1 MTGGTPN
8 ALGIDFGTS
17 NSAVSYAGPDG
28 TARLVPLEGAATALP
43 TAVFF
48 NSEDSSTHFGRDAIA
63 LYLSGVEGRL
73 MRSLKSLLG
82 SSLLE
87 EETAVAGGMLS
98 FKAIISRFLGELRGR
113 AGRHLEHEPRRAVIG
128 RPVHFVDD
136 EPERDRRAQSALA
149 QAAATAG
156 FDEVSF
162 EMEPIAAAFDYER
175 RIARESLVL
184 IVDIG
189 GGTSDFTVVRLGP
202 QRIHRPDRADDILAT
217 AGVHIGGTDFDQ
229 KLNLEQ
235 VMPLLGFRHIGPS
248 GREVPSPAFLD
259 LSSWHLIHWMQ
270 TPKMLRQVRDLRSS
284 YADPRLHHRLLTVL
298 QQRLGHRLASEVEA
312 AKIRS
317 SVADATALIDL
328 SAVEDGLQASL
339 GPADMARHLA
349 AALEQV
355 VQCALECVTRAQLL
369 PAGLDA
375 IYLTGGS
382 SSLRPFQQVLR
393 RNFGPV
399 PIIEG
404 DLFGGVASG
413 LAYVGQ
419 RR

>member
-1 MTGGTPN
+1 
-8 ALGIDFGTS
+8 
-17 NSAVSYAGPDG
+17 
-28 TARLVPLEGAATALP
+28 
-43 TAVFF
+43 
-48 NSEDSSTHFGRDAIA
+48 
-63 LYLSGVEGRL
+63 
-73 MRSLKSLLG
+73 
-82 SSLLE
+82 
-87 EETAVAGGMLS
+87 
-98 FKAIISRFLGELRGR
+98 
-113 AGRHLEHEPRRAVIG
+113 
-128 RPVHFVDD
+128 
-136 EPERDRRAQSALA
+136 
-149 QAAATAG
+149 
-156 FDEVSF
+156 
-162 EMEPIAAAFDYER
+162 
-175 RIARESLVL
+175 
-184 IVDIG
+184 
-189 GGTSDFTVVRLGP
+189 
-202 QRIHRPDRADDILAT
+202 
-217 AGVHIGGTDFDQ
+217 
-229 KLNLEQ
+229 
-235 VMPLLGFRHIGPS
+235 
-248 GREVPSPAFLD
+248 
-259 LSSWHLIHWMQ
+259 
-270 TPKMLRQVRDLRSS
+270 VRDLRSS